1 MLIPQLSAAE
11 QQHNGPLVE
20 GGRANKMEVEH
31 LAPGLDEVENPLH
44 PLTQG
49 ETLEQRIS
57 APHKP
62 TVSYRRPLSA
72 GTARNRAHFI
82 SQHATLSSMRP
93 GSAMTSRRMTDH
105 DGRMADDDGLSD
117 KTFVDFLMRQ
127 VETTNDAA
135 LAARSDALRHKLL
148 AFAQT
153 ERVYADKDRLLRQL
167 EVHRRRQYGQ
177 QRRYNKAE
185 DAEALHEVQLARSTA
200 TVVSKIRSFYADLR
214 AERTVLQRV
223 SDQLKDQMRESII
236 EKERAV
242 AAAAAAG
249 AAREAALSEL
259 SETKTEAKSA
269 IEDARTTM
277 AAAAQASA
285 SACSDA
291 ARLRVELDAMR
302 LELRNARNA
311 EEEMRRV
318 KVATVED
325 MRARVEQE
333 ASRSRELAE
342 YGARMHSKVNGAE
355 QEVKNTLLR
364 AQIAEERA
372 ARLGDVAV
380 HNATLTSEIE
390 RLKGMLMSK
399 SVIKSPKKSRRAA
412 SPKRKGSSKV
422 KARGTKKSPKKSRA
436 RSPKT
441 RFPKAKSPKR

>member
-1 MLIPQLSAAE
+1 MLIPQLPLPAIE
-11 QQHNGPLVE
+11 QQHDGLLE
-20 GGRANKMEVEH
+20 GGLQKNKMAVERIT
-31 LAPGLDEVENPLH
+31 AGLDDVENPLH
-44 PLTQG
+44 PLNQG
-49 ETLEQRIS
+49 DTLQERIS
-57 APHKP
+57 TPHKP
-62 TVSYRRPLSA
+62 AVSYRRPLSA
-72 GTARNRAHFI
+72 GTARSRAHFI
-82 SQHATLSSMRP
+82 SQQATMSSRRP
-93 GSAMTSRRMTDH
+93 GSAVTSRKLADH
-105 DGRMADDDGLSD
+105 EGLSD
-117 KTFVDFLMRQ
+117 QTFIDFLMRQ
-127 VETTNDAA
+127 IETTNDAT

-177 QRRYNKAE
+177 QRRYNKVE
-185 DAEALHEVQLARSTA
+185 DADALHEVQLARTTA
-200 TVVSKIRSFYADLR
+200 TVVSKIRSFYSDLR

-223 SDQLKDQMRESII
+223 SDQLKDQMRESIF

-242 AAAAAAG
+242 AAAAAAE
-249 AAREAALSEL
+249 AAREAALTEL
-259 SETKTEAKSA
+259 SETKTEAKST
-269 IEDARTTM
+269 IEDAKTTM

-318 KVATVED
+318 KVATIED

-364 AQIAEERA
+364 AQIAEEKA

-380 HNATLTSEIE
+380 HNATLTSEVE
-390 RLKGMLMSK
+390 RLKSMLMSK
-399 SVIKSPKKSRRAA
+399 SCMKSSKKSRRAK
-412 SPKRKGSSKV
+412 SPKRKGKSKV
-422 KARGTKKSPKKSRA
+422 KAGARKKSPKKSRA
-436 RSPKT
+436 
-441 RFPKAKSPKR
+441 KSPTR